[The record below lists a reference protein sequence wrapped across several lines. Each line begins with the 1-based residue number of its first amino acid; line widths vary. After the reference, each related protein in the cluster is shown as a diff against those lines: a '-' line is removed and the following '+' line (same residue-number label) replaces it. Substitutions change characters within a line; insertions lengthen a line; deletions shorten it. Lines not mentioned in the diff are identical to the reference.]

1 MSKTH
6 KHLLL
11 TYIAQGWSSFLSV
24 ASIPIFIRQL
34 GVDAYAFVGLL
45 LAMCAVLSLVDVVAT
60 PIVNLEIATLKDR
73 IDSKSQIYTG
83 FVTLERMGY
92 ILLLPALL
100 LVYLVSWSI
109 TTQWQFNNT
118 QEVGAPIIIL
128 LLLALISMLKIPEGI
143 YKAYTLAFE
152 LHDVFSFVTIIVS
165 SIRWI
170 LGILIVSVFNLGLLE
185 FFELYLFA
193 SFIGICIYRLSLKKY
208 FESNKINAILDYSM
222 LTRNLQLI
230 KGVITI
236 AIVSL
241 LLTQIDKL
249 IVGKSLGITDFAYYT
264 LCANIA
270 AAIFITISP
279 ITQVA
284 FPKIANAVAKND
296 NAYLR
301 SIYHLVCRGIAI
313 VVSSVVC
320 VGAYNAVSLLYLWT
334 GDMDIAINAAPVLKL
349 MLLSVLFNSIA
360 WGPYQIQL
368 AYGWTSLNIKLSLIL
383 LPLYVAGLIIST
395 YLFGVVG
402 VAICATILNFTFAIV
417 GTYCMHI
424 KVLPGDFLMWLRKDV
439 ALPSLGS
446 LLATIL
452 VAFFEP
458 TSLSITFVAPY
469 LIASLLVS
477 ILFAYI
483 FAFGFSFS
491 ILNRVYIK

>member
-6 KHLLL
+6 KQLLL

-60 PIVNLEIATLKDR
+60 PVVNLEIATLKDR
-73 IDSKSQIYTG
+73 IDSKSQIYSG
-83 FVTLERMGY
+83 FVTLERLASL
-92 ILLLPALL
+92 LLLPALL

-109 TTQWQFNNT
+109 STNWQINNM
-118 QEVGAPIIIL
+118 QEVGAPINIL
-128 LLLALISMLKIPEGI
+128 LLLAFISMLKIPEAI
-143 YKAYTLAFE
+143 YKTYTLAFE
-152 LHDVFSFVTIIVS
+152 LHDVFSFVTIIVT

-170 LGILIVSVFNLGLLE
+170 LGIFIVSVFNLGLLE
-185 FFELYLFA
+185 FFGFYLCA
-193 SFIGICIYRLSLKKY
+193 TFIGICIYRLSLKKY
-208 FESNKINAILDYSM
+208 FATSKIKAVIDYSI
-222 LTRNLQLI
+222 LTRNLRLI

-236 AIVSL
+236 AVVSL

-264 LCANIA
+264 LCTNIA
-270 AAIFITISP
+270 AAIFLTISP

-296 NAYLR
+296 NLHLR
-301 SIYHLVCRGIAI
+301 SIYHLVCRAIAI
-313 VVSSVVC
+313 VVSSIVC

-368 AYGWTSLNIKLSLIL
+368 AYGWTSLNIKLSLVL
-383 LPLYVAGLIIST
+383 LPLYVAGLILST

-402 VAICATILNFTFAIV
+402 VAVCATVLNFTFAII
-417 GTYCMHI
+417 GTYYMHI

-439 ALPSLGS
+439 VLPFFGS
-446 LLATIL
+446 VLATVL

-458 TSLSITFVAPY
+458 TSLSIFFVAPY
-469 LIASLLVS
+469 LIASLFAS

-483 FAFGFSFS
+483 FAFGFGFS
-491 ILNRVYIK
+491 DLNKVLKK